1 MTINQLFRKN
11 PTPELLDEILNA
23 FGLENLNDKKIFSRN
38 DLENINTVEKLDAI
52 KERIGEYYLPCK
64 KKVYLKNLNTKKSVT
79 LLRQFIKV
87 YNYTLFSKEKYSKN
101 EKIIVYQIIPKENNK
116 VEKTIKNTGG
126 CIISFD

>member
-11 PTPELLDEILNA
+11 PIPEVVEEILNT
-23 FGLENLNDKKIFSRN
+23 FGLESLTDKKIFSRN
-38 DLENINTVEKLDAI
+38 DLDNYNTVSKLEDM

-64 KKVYLKNLNTKKSVT
+64 RKVYLKNLNSKKAIT

-101 EKIIVYQIIPKENNK
+101 EKIIVYQLIPKENSK

>member
-23 FGLENLNDKKIFSRN
+23 FGLESLNDTKIFSRN
-38 DLENINTVEKLDAI
+38 DLDNINTVEKLEGIRDG
-52 KERIGEYYLPCK
+52 IGEYYLPCK
-64 KKVYLKNLNTKKSVT
+64 KKVYLKNLNTKKSIT

-87 YNYTLFSKEKYSKN
+87 FNYTLFSKEKYSKN

>member
-11 PTPELLDEILNA
+11 PTPELLEEILNA

-38 DLENINTVEKLDAI
+38 DLENINTVEKLNDI

-64 KKVYLKNLNTKKSVT
+64 KKVYLKNLNTKKSIT

>member
-38 DLENINTVEKLDAI
+38 DLENINTVEKLNVI

-64 KKVYLKNLNTKKSVT
+64 KKVYLKNLNTKKSIT

-116 VEKTIKNTGG
+116 LEKTIKNTGG